1 MKVVRMVMPAAEL
14 PSRAAVLP
22 MVGGALMFDLTN
34 TASGRGGPRA
44 QDHLRRADHVVA
56 WAQHAGM
63 VDAAG
68 ARALRR
74 AIARPR
80 TAADL
85 VRRTRDLRDLLHA
98 IGSALAAGA
107 SPRPT
112 LLTRLAHIH
121 ARSLA
126 HARLTPN
133 GAGFAWRWDAARAPV
148 DAVVGPIALSAIEVV
163 THAQRTRIKRCAGEH
178 CGWLFLDTTKNNRRR
193 WCEMEVCGNRAKQKR
208 LRERRQRTEKSSRP
222 GGLAQR

>member
-1 MKVVRMVMPAAEL
+1 MKVVRMVMPTADL

-22 MVGGALMFDLTN
+22 LVGGALMFDLAN

-44 QDHLRRADHVVA
+44 QDHLRHADHVVT
-56 WAQHAGM
+56 WAQHAGI
-63 VDAAG
+63 VGAAG

-74 AIARPR
+74 QIARPR
-80 TAADL
+80 MAADL
-85 VRRTRDLRDLLHA
+85 LRRTRGLRDLLHA
-98 IGSALAAGA
+98 VGAALAAGV
-107 SPRPT
+107 SPRPM
-112 LLTRLAHIH
+112 LLARLARIH
-121 ARSLA
+121 ARALA

-148 DAVVGPIALSAIEVV
+148 EAVVGPVALSAVEVV
-163 THAQRTRIKRCAGEH
+163 THAQRTRIKQCAGAH

-208 LRERRQRTEKSSRP
+208 LQDRKRQTAKSSR
-222 GGLAQR
+222 L